1 MAAVANDGLK
11 KWAASR
17 KTSTIKD
24 HLEGHDVDDAG
35 ALAVWIR
42 KQAIGLDQFKKN
54 QDEAR
59 AKKKR

>member
-1 MAAVANDGLK
+1 MAVVASDGLK
-11 KWAASR
+11 KWAQSR

-42 KQAIGLDQFKKN
+42 KQAIGEAQFKKN
-54 QDEAR
+54 QDAAR
-59 AKKKR
+59 KKKR